1 MKVALLNER
10 ILIQK
15 AVVTVDGIGNRRN
28 SWQDYYSCFATFSG
42 ESGLEKNDAGMTVE
56 DTDICFT
63 VRWCNAVSIVD
74 SKGYRVLFHGDIYN
88 ILLVDHMNYK
98 KKSVKFKCQKVR
110 R

>member
-28 SWQDYYSCFATFSG
+28 SWQDYYSCFATVSG
-42 ESGLEKNDAGMTVE
+42 ESRLEKRDAGMTVE
-56 DTDICFT
+56 DTDISFT
-63 VRWCNAVSIVD
+63 VRWCNAVSVVD
-74 SKGYRVLFHGDIYN
+74 SKGYRILFHGDIYN

-98 KKSVKFKCQKVR
+98 KNSIKLKCQKVR